1 MLSNKNLVIPVTNSM
16 RHLSLVVV
24 AWMLIPNLPATASD
38 WLKSAFTDPPSC
50 AEMVSCGDQAAC
62 QGEFCGDLSCASGGC
77 GEQTTGCGESLFGS
91 ISCLSA
97 EGPIGSCGGFRPALA
112 ESGITFQSSLTQFYM
127 GVVSGGV
134 DQAWRYGGHGDYVA
148 NIDAGK
154 LVGWTGMFI
163 KLRAEHRFGES
174 TAGTTGALYP
184 SNLAADLPVAES
196 DQLYLTNVL
205 MTQMLSETF
214 GVFFGKLDT
223 LDGDQNAFASGRG
236 ITQFSNVAFVATPV
250 GPRTIPYSTLGAGFV
265 ILQDLE
271 PVFTF
276 SALNAS
282 STVGTTGLDE
292 LFSDGVV
299 LVPEL
304 RLPTN
309 FFGRPGHQL
318 LGATWSSRNYV
329 NLTQDPRIIL
339 PSIPIARQSDSWSL
353 YYNFDQFLFVD
364 PRNEKRGW
372 GIFGRAGLAD
382 PETNPIAW
390 FLSAGVGGNS
400 VIPGREN
407 YTFGAGWYYSG
418 TSSSLAPLLAAA
430 LGGIGDGYGTE
441 LFYNI
446 AVTDNFRLTADAQFI
461 TPARQTVDSS
471 VLLGMR
477 GVLSF

>member
-1 MLSNKNLVIPVTNSM
+1 MSSKINQAFASRNSLK
-16 RHLSLVVV
+16 HLSLVVV
-24 AWMLIPNLPATASD
+24 VWLLLPNLGAAASD
-38 WLKSAFTDPPSC
+38 WLKSSFTPCQSC
-50 AEMVSCGDQAAC
+50 AETLSCGDQTAC
-62 QGEFCGDLSCASGGC
+62 NDGFCSDLSCGSDGC
-77 GEQTTGCGESLFGS
+77 GEPVTGCRESLFGS

-97 EGPIGSCGGFRPALA
+97 EGPIGSFGGFRPALA

-134 DQAWRYGGHGDYVA
+134 DQSWQYGGHGDYVA

-205 MTQMLSETF
+205 FTQMLSETF

-236 ITQFSNVAFVATPV
+236 VTQFSNVAFVATPI
-250 GPRTIPYSTLGAGFV
+250 GLRTIPYSTLGAGFV

-276 SALNAS
+276 SALNAT

-329 NLTQDPRIIL
+329 SLSQDPRIIL
-339 PSIPIARQSDSWSL
+339 PNIPIARQSDSWSL

-390 FLSAGVGGNS
+390 FISAGVGGNS
-400 VIPGREN
+400 MIPGREN
-407 YTFGAGWYYSG
+407 DTFGAGWYYSG
-418 TSSSLAPLLAAA
+418 TSSDLAPLLAAA
-430 LGGIGDGYGTE
+430 IGGIGDGYGTE